1 MAQVVGTMKDLLGYV
16 GMATGTLAAVMVSAN
31 IGRRV
36 TGYGFVIFSLSSV
49 IWVIYALQDGEIP
62 LIIQNAILTAINL
75 AGIYRW
81 LIVRG

>member
-1 MAQVVGTMKDLLGYV
+1 MKDLLGYV